1 MTASKNKW
9 LILAFIAAL
18 VGVWGIVRFS
28 GFMTGP
34 DRGYIHLTF
43 DAVVWLVLGMLVSA
57 INKENEKGWGM
68 SGLILGGI
76 ILGLLWIVSNW
87 FPNVKLKDYGFEFD
101 LRESPIAFWDGIA
114 FLLGYFRNLTMKI
127 PVAVLNQIKKTFGIE
142 EDPDL
147 QGNAQHR
154 FQSYWDGLKSIL
166 GLR

>member
-9 LILAFIAAL
+9 QTLMLIAVLATA
-18 VGVWGIVRFS
+18 WGFVRFS
-28 GFMTGP
+28 GLVTEDAPENIGIM
-34 DRGYIHLTF
+34 F
-43 DAVVWLVLGMLVSA
+43 DALSWLVIGMLVSA
-57 INKENEKGWGM
+57 SSKEKEKGWGIG
-68 SGLILGGI
+68 GLILGGI
-76 ILGLLWIVSNW
+76 ILGLLWIMSNW
-87 FPNVKLKDYGFEFD
+87 FPNAELKDYGFEFD